1 MSCLFHSLAKFVSH
15 HDYQKLRQDICNF
28 LDSYQ
33 PLLDD
38 LTIKEIAELDG
49 ITKEQYIENMRQ
61 DSTWGG
67 APEIRAFC
75 EMYNV
80 GVKVLVLQSGKLIEF
95 KPTKDSS
102 IFVLISWNGGHFE
115 AVMPQ
120 TN

>member
-1 MSCLFHSLAKFVSH
+1 MSCLFHSLSKFISH
-15 HDYQKLRQDICNF
+15 GDFRKLRQDICNY
-28 LDSYQ
+28 LENNQ

-49 ITKEQYIENMRQ
+49 LTKEQYIENMRQ

-80 GVKVLVLQSGKLIEF
+80 GVKVLVLSSGKLIEF
-95 KPTKDSS
+95 KSTKPSN
-102 IFVLISWNGGHFE
+102 IFVMISWNGSHFE
-115 AVMPQ
+115 PVLPK
-120 TN
+120 N

>member
-15 HDYQKLRQDICNF
+15 NDFRKLRQDICNY
-28 LDSYQ
+28 LDSNK
-33 PLLDD
+33 PLLDE

-75 EMYNV
+75 EIYNV
-80 GVKVLVLQSGKLIEF
+80 GVKVLVIQSGKLIEF
-95 KPTKDSS
+95 KSTKEST
-102 IFVLISWNGGHFE
+102 IFVLISWNGNHFE
-115 AVMPQ
+115 PVLP
-120 TN
+120 TK